1 MSSAPPRADHG
12 SRRHRLRQTLGS
24 PVVLAALTAVA
35 CLIVILPW
43 IGALIVN
50 PAYVRWLVGID
61 ADIYFTAT
69 QTWLQD
75 GQWYLPRQL
84 AGPYGI
90 EYGDVLYPP
99 ILLYL
104 LVPFQWLPFALWWAI
119 PLAAIA
125 VGLLAMRPPR
135 WSWPLLIVCLA
146 WPLSVEQLIKGNP
159 VLWVMAIATV
169 CLARGWPLTL
179 VLLKPSLAPFA
190 LPGIHRRSWWIVL
203 GLMGLAMLPF
213 WELAFLYPQVVLD
226 SRGGGLLYSVRD
238 IPLLL
243 MPLIAALASGRLGKG
258 RYPRNRP

>member
-1 MSSAPPRADHG
+1 MSLNNVRTNIGA
-12 SRRHRLRQTLGS
+12 RLTRTRGISGS
-24 PVVLAALTAVA
+24 PVVLGVLTAVA

-61 ADIYFTAT
+61 ADIYFNAT
-69 QTWLQD
+69 RSWLQD

-84 AGPYGI
+84 TGPYGI

-99 ILLYL
+99 TLLYI

-119 PLAAIA
+119 PMGAIA
-125 VGLLAMRPPR
+125 IGLWLMRPPR
-135 WSWPLLIVCLA
+135 WSWPLLVLCLA
-146 WPLSVEQLIKGNP
+146 WPMSVEQLIKGNP
-159 VLWVMAIATV
+159 VLWVMAIATI
-169 CLARGWPLTL
+169 CLARSWPLTL

-203 GLMGLAMLPF
+203 GLMGLATVPF
-213 WELAFLYPQVVLD
+213 WELAILYPHVILN

-238 IPLLL
+238 C
-243 MPLIAALASGRLGKG
+243 ARVASVARDAPRGKATSAG
-258 RYPRNRP
+258 SEDHPG